1 MSTFR
6 SIDELVKSLD
16 REKELLKEM
25 FAKRKSL
32 SFRYEYAL
40 EMTEYKEERIRYLID
55 YGILRD
61 TGDFLEMEDIYLKF
75 FEDVLEV
82 NEEINV
88 SYMNDFLSRLN
99 ENIDYWLKE
108 NNEKRKYNYYRE
120 VQRCLK
126 NIALTTVRNVLD
138 LKRNMDNTYKNE
150 PNYQIKK
157 AKLERLSEKLNN
169 ISLLITECESLI
181 DEKQQ
186 VFFRSA
192 MDVQM
197 RNTVSDVK
205 LQLNDSFHNLLEIH
219 RQIIH
224 YLNMIDYQSRIL
236 EKVRKLKY
244 LKDQFLLEE
253 STDIRKVL
261 SRTNPVWMEP
271 QTNYRIK
278 LSLDNLRT
286 SDEAFQAIRKLS
298 SRHKAK
304 RERLSNV
311 ASAIPEEYLN
321 ESSETLDSID
331 LQEVYNAFCAS
342 GEELFG
348 FIMKMPMRGK
358 GQRATTRVAPT
369 GERDWGDASG
379 DEERLVYFCQL
390 ASQYADEL
398 NITDKYERW
407 GEIEYTVIR
416 VKSEE

>member
-88 SYMNDFLSRLN
+88 SYMHDYLSRLN

-108 NNEKRKYNYYRE
+108 NNEKRRYNYYRE

-169 ISLLITECESLI
+169 ISLLITECEALI
-181 DEKQQ
+181 DNKQQ

-205 LQLNDSFHNLLEIH
+205 LQLNDSYHNLLEIH
-219 RQIIH
+219 RQIVH

-253 STDIRKVL
+253 STDIREML
-261 SRTNPVWMEP
+261 SKTNPVWIEP

-278 LSLDNLRT
+278 LSLENLRT
-286 SDEAFQAIRKLS
+286 SDEAMQAIRKLAS
-298 SRHKAK
+298 KHKEK
-304 RERLSNV
+304 KVRLSNV
-311 ASAIPEEYLN
+311 AAAIPEQFL
-321 ESSETLDSID
+321 SGGSERLDAVD
-331 LQEVYNAFCAS
+331 LQEVYNAFCTS
-342 GEELFG
+342 GEQLFR
-348 FIMKMPMRGK
+348 FIMNSNGSEKFGV
-358 GQRATTRVAPT
+358 GAIQEAT
-369 GERDWGDASG
+369 E
-379 DEERLVYFCQL
+379 EERLVYFCQL
-390 ASQYADEL
+390 VSQYADEL

-407 GEIEYTVIR
+407 GDIEYPVIR